1 MVNQEEL
8 NLSSA
13 KTTKPFIIELPADKS
28 KVFFAGSWLFLHLVV
43 LSFTIFK
50 IAS

>member
-1 MVNQEEL
+1 MVSQEEL

-13 KTTKPFIIELPADKS
+13 KSSKSFFAELPADKS
-28 KVFFAGSWLFLHLVV
+28 KIFFAGSWLFLHLVV

-50 IAS
+50 IAA